1 MPRQRNSFLDLNCN
15 QHCRVTGIAVPSLF
29 PQLLRASQRPLL
41 PSRKPQPT
49 STPPTIP
56 DIHQLYAPSSSSPS
70 GARDSMTSATE
81 DYEQREKSVYTRS
94 AMDKITDRIA
104 ALPDDAT
111 YFSLEFFPPKTA
123 MGFSNLRDRLHRME
137 RALRPLF
144 VNVTWGAGGTTSQKS
159 LELAELCQR
168 DLGLTTCLH
177 LTCTNMSR
185 QLIDKAL
192 DDAKVLGIRN
202 ILALRGDPPRR
213 DEYRDVE
220 DPADDGGEDFTW
232 AVDLV
237 KYIRKNHGDYFC
249 VGVAAY
255 PEGHAEE
262 SHPLGQSLEHDLP
275 YLVEKVQAGADFIMT
290 QLFFDIKAYDRFE
303 STLRDHPSGVFK
315 TLPIIPGLMPI
326 QSYQMVKR
334 TTKLSHANIPDEV
347 LSRLNAVKGDDERV
361 KMVGVDILSEMVE
374 QVKEVKSRTPGPKGF
389 HFYTLNLEKAVSFIL
404 ERTNLIPAAPQDE
417 EAVVVDEAIPIPAL
431 LVNGNTHLRASSHS
445 HSRASRRH
453 SSVGSDPHNRV
464 IVGDR
469 PANHPEW
476 EATGQE
482 AGIPADS
489 INTRAN
495 TLAISEGE
503 GVLGREAT
511 WDDFPNGRFGDARS
525 PAYGEIDGY
534 GVSLHMSITQAVKL
548 WGYPKTREDIN
559 QLFVQHIQGELSAI
573 PWSEEELLPESS
585 TIKPHLLQ
593 LNTKGWWTVASQP
606 AVNGLRSTDS
616 TFGWGPTNGFVFQK
630 SFVEF
635 FVPTADWDLLM
646 AKLNSPELR
655 DIICFYASNA
665 KGDFISSDSTGGLNS
680 ETQGASTNA
689 VTWGVF
695 PGKEIVTPTIVEE
708 VSFRAWSEEAFGI
721 WGEWAKV
728 YGRGSESEKLLE
740 GIKDEYWL
748 VNLIHHDFVEKDALW
763 KLLTS

>member
-1 MPRQRNSFLDLNCN
+1 
-15 QHCRVTGIAVPSLF
+15 
-29 PQLLRASQRPLL
+29 
-41 PSRKPQPT
+41 
-49 STPPTIP
+49 
-56 DIHQLYAPSSSSPS
+56 
-70 GARDSMTSATE
+70 
-81 DYEQREKSVYTRS
+81 
-94 AMDKITDRIA
+94 MDKITDRIA
-104 ALPDDAT
+104 ALPADGT

-168 DLGLTTCLH
+168 EVGLTTCLH

-185 QLIDKAL
+185 KLIDKAL
-192 DDAKVLGIRN
+192 EDAKALGIRN

-213 DEYRDVE
+213 DEYRDPE
-220 DPADDGGEDFTW
+220 DSEDDGGEDFNW

-249 VGVAAY
+249 IGVAAY

-262 SHPLGQSLEHDLP
+262 SVPLGQSLEHDLP
-275 YLVEKVQAGADFIMT
+275 YLVDKVKAGADFIMT
-290 QLFFDIKAYDRFE
+290 QLFFDIKAYEHFE
-303 STLRDHPSGVFK
+303 KTLREHPSGVFK

-326 QSYQMVKR
+326 QSYQMIKR
-334 TTKLSHANIPDEV
+334 TTKLSHAKIPEHIIE
-347 LSRLNAVKGDDERV
+347 RLNDVKGDDERV
-361 KMVGVDILSEMVE
+361 KMVGVEIVSELVE
-374 QVKEVKSRTPGPKGF
+374 QVKEVKSRTAGPKGF

-404 ERTNLIPAAPQDE
+404 ERTGLIPDPPSDE
-417 EAVVVDEAIPIPAL
+417 EAVAVEEVIPIPAL
-431 LVNGNTHLRASSHS
+431 QVNGSSHFRAGSHS

-469 PANHPEW
+469 PATHPEW

-534 GVSLHMSITQAVKL
+534 GVSLHMSVTQAVKL
-548 WGYPKTREDIN
+548 WGYPKRREDIN
-559 QLFVQHIQGELSAI
+559 DIFVKHMQGELSAI

-585 TIKPHLLQ
+585 AIKPYLLA
-593 LNTKGWWTVASQP
+593 LNAKGWWTVASQP
-606 AVNGLRSTDS
+606 AVNGLRSTDP

-630 SFVEF
+630 GFVEF
-635 FVPTADWDLLM
+635 FIPSSDWETLKE
-646 AKLNSPELR
+646 KLSAPELR
-655 DIICFYASNA
+655 DAICFYASNTT
-665 KGDFISSDSTGGLNS
+665 GDFVSSDSSGGLNS
-680 ETQGASTNA
+680 ATAASTNA

-695 PGKEIVTPTIVEE
+695 PGKEIITPTIIEE

-728 YGRGSESEKLLE
+728 YGRGSDSEKFLN
-740 GIKDEYWL
+740 GIKEDYWL

-763 KLLTS
+763 SLLT